1 MHQRAEDDRV
11 TANNCSDTAVHV
23 CCLQV
28 HAAELEQ
35 RLAQVSAELSTSR
48 ALEGRLQ
55 QRLAASV
62 PAEQL
67 EEMAARLDAAEAAAK
82 HEGGA
87 MAAMLQRAEA
97 AEAKAAEL
105 SSRKQRQLADI
116 TNLR

>member
-1 MHQRAEDDRV
+1 MC
-11 TANNCSDTAVHV
+11 ANVHAHP
-23 CCLQV
+23 LQA
-28 HAAELEQ
+28 HAAELEH

-62 PAEQL
+62 PAAQL

-87 MAAMLQRAEA
+87 MAALLQRAEA
-97 AEAKAAEL
+97 AEAKATEL
-105 SSRKQRQLADI
+105 SNRRQRQLADI

>member
-1 MHQRAEDDRV
+1 MRHQTSCLITQYVR
-11 TANNCSDTAVHV
+11 
-23 CCLQV
+23 CLQG
-28 HAAELEQ
+28 HTAELEQ
-35 RLAQVSAELSTSR
+35 RLAQISAELSTSR

-62 PAEQL
+62 PAAQL
-67 EEMAARLDAAEAAAK
+67 EDMEARLVAAEAAAK
-82 HEGGA
+82 HDGGA
-87 MAAMLQRAEA
+87 MAALLQRAEA